1 MALKLGELL
10 LKAQLINQQQL
21 GKALEEQKSS
31 GGKLGEVMQR

>member
-21 GKALEEQKSS
+21 WQGAEESEFD
-31 GGKLGEVMQR
+31 GGKLGE